1 VSYEEPLI
9 QAVLKELDE
18 LEDSTP
24 GKFVSFK
31 NLLTTVE
38 AFNPDQFEFDD
49 MELAYALEQLIE
61 RDWAESNGEGF
72 ELPEQSFRITAKG
85 QIRSSSSVD
94 FAAQFGKMLNDL
106 PTLDEAPTGV
116 DPDLQPQVHQLT
128 ARDVVTG
135 PPEATHPTF
144 GVFQRVEP
152 TASTTPTF
160 SQSRA
165 GIDFAEPAG
174 PITQVIDSAAWTGTQ
189 FVLIDAHKIAEVR
202 RAANEL
208 RDAVRLIHFE
218 SNSDSVN
225 LHCLVEALVSICEM
239 AEPEGTIVDRIL
251 ASPKFKTYASL
262 AGIIATIRGAFG
274 I

>member
-1 VSYEEPLI
+1 VTYSELV
-9 QAVLKELDE
+9 QRLKIAIYQEAQSNSD
-18 LEDSTP
+18 
-24 GKFVSFK
+24 FVH
-31 NLLTTVE
+31 
-38 AFNPDQFEFDD
+38 
-49 MELAYALEQLIE
+49 
-61 RDWAESNGEGF
+61 
-72 ELPEQSFRITAKG
+72 
-85 QIRSSSSVD
+85 
-94 FAAQFGKMLNDL
+94 
-106 PTLDEAPTGV
+106 LDEAAKKYGFEYQEGLIAEAQQDLVATGFISGPKPIGGDTTALGKITGAGRREIEGKFGSKDGV
-116 DPDLQPQVHQLT
+116 GQILQPVEESDVHNLI
-128 ARDVVTG
+128 ASSASTG
-135 PPEATHPTF
+135 TPEATHPTL

-160 SQSRA
+160 SRSGA

-189 FVLIDAHKIAEVR
+189 FVLIDAYKIAEVR